1 MWKKHGSALLG
12 LILAVAIV
20 LTGVKL
26 PENVFAS
33 GKNDKTDL
41 VKPTTKIEFRQ
52 PKYTYG
58 NGGTVT
64 TYEPITDKVDMS
76 KDILV
81 NVEFDTVFDI
91 DKPEDE
97 RIIKGDFVEFE
108 LGQGLKLE
116 GNNKTSNQ
124 IVLPVNDS
132 KTSERICDAIFT
144 VNPADGTLKV
154 KFDFSNGAEAVFKKK
169 DGKIGASISISV
181 DGQTMKYEE
190 SKISIRL
197 LDKEY
202 EVINIKDDVTLKK
215 EGKLDYKNGKIDWT
229 ITIERFIAG
238 TDPKKYLSLK
248 GYEFEDTLSN
258 RIANEYIEGTLKVND
273 KLIDTRDANGKKLND
288 YLGIRKQDNM
298 PEYQWVSY
306 RLKEA
311 DLDTN
316 NTGKVV
322 ITLSSYI
329 DFVNVSKTYN
339 NSVSLREPSGGARRT
354 EAKVTVPKIGEKIG
368 RIDETGKKIT
378 WTVDF
383 NWEDYDLGK
392 VTVVDPLK
400 KDTMGRKAQ
409 AFKKAYFQRMT
420 DGEWSAKEDITPE
433 VSGIEHKFI
442 INNVKERVLLTI
454 ETEIDP
460 DSYRTIFEND
470 AFIYW
475 NGEVNYKAKLSAN
488 VETRPIGGVAFGT
501 ISKTAKTQ
509 LLAEKMPKYY
519 SNNLGEYIG
528 PQPEWTVRADK
539 STVPAPGEY
548 YMYDTFIYDQNT
560 VPNRSGVNSDNGY
573 SIRKVGDSQVTT
585 LSNGAKFDTV
595 IPWEGKRQKLVNV
608 EKPIIDSTEGI
619 TNVVYEILKG
629 EKVVGHILELKLVP
643 GVENYAKFSSMIAD
657 YETLT
662 QWGSQGIENAGY
674 NTLMLASGKNVVL
687 TTKAAY
693 KYHSKLISKQ
703 TLSAEAARKFMND
716 FNAETVNADVFD
728 DVEKVKIS
736 NSDKGYDRNSKS
748 VIFKIDVNTVGI
760 KDVHGDIGKFVLRE
774 YSLGNDSDFEFVPI
788 VKDEENPTNNKMA
801 LIYKGVPAIKYENT
815 NEADYR
821 IENSMAKAVGKA
833 LSDKELKD
841 NNIVINQGSNPSNG
855 FNISFDKLQ
864 DTYVV
869 FVKVRLKEG
878 LLGNRKGTVWN
889 HARIHITEAVSREAQ
904 DYSWYDDRFLWKN
917 YDGQDSKDKINV
929 DDNGFIKWNVYYR
942 PYKTY
947 NDNNATKIKIR
958 NKNGSDSRHCK
969 ECLI

>member
-12 LILAVAIV
+12 LLLTVAIL
-20 LTGVKL
+20 LTGVK
-26 PENVFAS
+26 PPNTIFAS
-33 GKNDKTDL
+33 GENDKTDL

-52 PKYTYG
+52 PKYGYG
-58 NGGTVT
+58 NGGTIT
-64 TYEPITDKVDMS
+64 TYEPIKDKVDMS

-81 NVEFDTVFDI
+81 NVEFDPVFDI
-91 DKPEDE
+91 DAPADK
-97 RIIKGDFVEFE
+97 RINKGDFVEFD
-108 LGQGLKLE
+108 LGQGLKIE
-116 GNNKTSNQ
+116 RDNTTSNQ
-124 IVLPVNDS
+124 IVIPVNDS

-144 VNPADGTLKV
+144 VNPTDGTLKV
-154 KFDFSNGAEAVFKKK
+154 KFDFSNGADAVFKKK

-190 SKISIRL
+190 SKMSIRL

-202 EVINIKDDVTLKK
+202 EVINIRDDVTLKK

-238 TDPKKYLSLK
+238 TDPKKYLSLN
-248 GYEFEDTLSN
+248 GYEFEDELSN
-258 RIANEYIEGTLKVND
+258 RIANEYIEGTLKVNN
-273 KLIDTRDANGKKLND
+273 KLIDNRDASGKKLNE
-288 YLGIRKQDNM
+288 YLGIRKQDNF
-298 PEYQWVSY
+298 PEYQWLSY

-311 DLDTN
+311 DLDPN

-322 ITLSSYI
+322 ITLSSYV
-329 DFVNVSKTYN
+329 DFANVSKTYN

-383 NWEDYDLGK
+383 NWEGYDLGK

-400 KDTMGRKAQ
+400 KDTMGRKSQ
-409 AFKKAYFQRMT
+409 TFKKAYFQRMT
-420 DGEWSAKEDITPE
+420 NGEWSVKEDITPQ
-433 VSGIEHKFI
+433 VSEIDHKFVI
-442 INNVKERVLLTI
+442 DNVKERVLLTI

-460 DSYRTIFEND
+460 DSYHTIFEND

-548 YMYDTFIYDQNT
+548 YMYDTFIYDQKT

-608 EKPIIDSTEGI
+608 EKPIIDSTKGV
-619 TNVVYEILKG
+619 TSVVYEILKD

-643 GVENYAKFSSMIAD
+643 GEENFAKFSSMIAD

-662 QWGSQGIENAGY
+662 QWGSQGI
-674 NTLMLASGKNVVL
+674 
-687 TTKAAY
+687 
-693 KYHSKLISKQ
+693 
-703 TLSAEAARKFMND
+703 
-716 FNAETVNADVFD
+716 
-728 DVEKVKIS
+728 
-736 NSDKGYDRNSKS
+736 
-748 VIFKIDVNTVGI
+748 
-760 KDVHGDIGKFVLRE
+760 
-774 YSLGNDSDFEFVPI
+774 
-788 VKDEENPTNNKMA
+788 
-801 LIYKGVPAIKYENT
+801 
-815 NEADYR
+815 
-821 IENSMAKAVGKA
+821 
-833 LSDKELKD
+833 
-841 NNIVINQGSNPSNG
+841 
-855 FNISFDKLQ
+855 
-864 DTYVV
+864 
-869 FVKVRLKEG
+869 
-878 LLGNRKGTVWN
+878 
-889 HARIHITEAVSREAQ
+889 
-904 DYSWYDDRFLWKN
+904 
-917 YDGQDSKDKINV
+917 
-929 DDNGFIKWNVYYR
+929 
-942 PYKTY
+942 
-947 NDNNATKIKIR
+947 
-958 NKNGSDSRHCK
+958 
-969 ECLI
+969 